1 MAFLFWSFQTD
12 FSGHGNSILG
22 VGGRGSARAQC
33 RLTLRCIRALCC
45 ISGEIIGPYENSE
58 EARSAIIA
66 SFVEEGII
74 DLLLLTLERLKKINT
89 VHTAFSGTAFN
100 GQVFA
105 PPKNPLNAVAEGFQ
119 KNLKFFFSNFEVI
132 VFMVYFLVRKV
143 VIEV

>member
-74 DLLLLTLERLKKINT
+74 DLLLLTLERLKKINKT
-89 VHTAFSGTAFN
+89 YIGTF
-100 GQVFA
+100 QV
-105 PPKNPLNAVAEGFQ
+105 
-119 KNLKFFFSNFEVI
+119 
-132 VFMVYFLVRKV
+132 
-143 VIEV
+143 